1 MSRAGINFADT
12 HARENSYLASYEL
25 PLIPGAEVAGEVDGR
40 RVVAL
45 IGTGGYAEY
54 AVAPERSAFPIPD
67 GVRDDAAL
75 GIVVQGLTRLAPA
88 ARPPRTWPRARP
100 SSSTPPR
107 AASARSRSSS
117 PSATAPA
124 A

>member
-12 HARENSYLASYEL
+12 HARENSYLARYEL

-45 IGTGGYAEY
+45 TGTGGYAEY
-54 AVAPERSAFPIPD
+54 AVAPEQSAFPLPD
-67 GVRDDAAL
+67 GVTDAAAL
-75 GIVVQGLTRLAPA
+75 AHRRPGPQRLAPA
-88 ARPPRTWPRARP
+88 EDLLAPGRGRDA

-107 AASARSRSSS
+107 AGSARSRSSS